1 VSPDVVTFTVTVQEP
16 LAGIEPPVRVTLE
29 ALTLADPLHVVLT
42 GPEITIPLGK
52 VSVSGAV
59 SFAPVLLGLLKLMR
73 RDVTPPAVIVAGLKD
88 LRSLGGMFEGMEVA
102 VKVAT
107 AGAVLLPLLV
117 CSAPIDNVLMQAPSW
132 FSVIVTVTI
141 HEPLAGIEPPVK
153 VTVELS
159 WTAATV
165 PPQVVLARPETSR
178 PAGMAS
184 TKGAV
189 SVAAVLL
196 GLLKVMMRVE
206 NSPTTIV
213 GGLKALPIVG
223 LTITRGVT
231 VKVAMAGAALLPLT
245 VCSAPAASEL
255 M

>member
-1 VSPDVVTFTVTVQEP
+1 VPLDVVTFNDTVQEP
-16 LAGIEPPVRVTLE
+16 LAGIEPPVKVTLE
-29 ALTLADPLHVVLT
+29 VLTLADPPHVVLA
-42 GPEITIPLGK
+42 GPETTIPLGK

-59 SFAPVLLGLLKLMR
+59 SFAAVLLGLLKLMR

-88 LRSLGGMFEGMEVA
+88 LRRLGGVFEGMGVA

-117 CSAPIDNVLMQAPSW
+117 CIAPMGSVLMQEPSS
-132 FSVIVTVTI
+132 FSVTVTVTI

-153 VTVELS
+153 VTVELY
-159 WTAATV
+159 WTAASV
-165 PPQVVLARPETSR
+165 PPQVVLARPAISR
-178 PAGMAS
+178 PAGIAS
-184 TKGAV
+184 TNGAV
-189 SVAAVLL
+189 SVAAVLF

-206 NSPTTIV
+206 SSPTTIV
-213 GGLKALPIVG
+213 GGLKALLTVG

-245 VCSAPAASEL
+245 VCNTPAASEL
-255 M
+255 I